1 MPGVIVLV
9 HGYLRSNLSYVGSQF
24 INRSQLL
31 PCLRPEHFTPTE
43 VLWPTPNISLLNEMR
58 SAHSSPNPLALLA
71 LFKVADLDPGR
82 SADPAYE
89 ASAEGQQLWKQK
101 PHWPFQ
107 QG

>member
-43 VLWPTPNISLLNEMR
+43 VLWPTPNTSPSERDEKCTQQPKPIS
-58 SAHSSPNPLALLA
+58 SS
-71 LFKVADLDPGR
+71 GT
-82 SADPAYE
+82 
-89 ASAEGQQLWKQK
+89 
-101 PHWPFQ
+101 FQ
-107 QG
+107 GGGLGSRQEC